1 MNVSQR
7 LNAPSLRT
15 CSFGIAGSVF
25 DKSCIYNKTQ
35 RNQRLIGGLE
45 LLEHLLFSISYMGII
60 LPSPI
65 DELIFFKMHHQPDVK
80 IYRTKIEV
88 KLGSAIFRCGTV

>member
-15 CSFGIAGSVF
+15 SSFGIAGSVF
-25 DKSCIYNKTQ
+25 EKSCIYNKTQ

-45 LLEHLLFSISYMGII
+45 HLLFSISYMGII
-60 LPSPI
+60 LPI
-65 DELIFFKMHHQPDVK
+65 DTHIFQDAPPTNQM
-80 IYRTKIEV
+80 
-88 KLGSAIFRCGTV
+88 